1 MVEHRSP
8 KPRVVGSN
16 PTGPA
21 KKILK
26 LGNIIMVAAKKDI
39 SHVKKSPRK
48 PSFSTNPSIELKKV
62 TWPNRDTLI
71 KSTVLILALVIVL
84 TSYVSGLDL
93 IFSKLFYMLR
103 GQT

>member
-1 MVEHRSP
+1 
-8 KPRVVGSN
+8 
-16 PTGPA
+16 
-21 KKILK
+21 
-26 LGNIIMVAAKKDI
+26 MVAAKKDI